1 MYLKKKERKKL
12 WGKRGNIEGKEH
24 INKVR
29 KQEYAIF
36 YVIESKMCSFLK
48 RVKVGEIKKQSWCIK
63 HINKVRKQ
71 EYAIFYVI
79 ESKMCS
85 FLKRVKVGEV
95 KKQKLMCNNIVG
107 RASF

>member
-1 MYLKKKERKKL
+1 MKLYLKKKERKKL
-12 WGKRGNIEGKEH
+12 WGKGGNIEGKEH
-24 INKVR
+24 INR
-29 KQEYAIF
+29 
-36 YVIESKMCSFLK
+36 
-48 RVKVGEIKKQSWCIK
+48 
-63 HINKVRKQ
+63 VRKQ